1 MGTLAGQT
9 AIVTGAS
16 SGVGRSIALELAAA
30 GMTVAL
36 IGRDR
41 QRLQEVASAA
51 QHQETQLHCF
61 MADLGDGRELE
72 MLSQQLSR
80 QFPQL
85 GALVHSAGLINL
97 GPLDIT
103 SPEQL
108 DAQYRVNLRA
118 PYVLTQHL
126 LPALRA
132 QPGQIVFLNS
142 SLGIQ
147 SRPEAGSYSA
157 TKHGLRALADSLRG
171 EVNPHSVRVLSVY
184 LGQTATPMQAQLYAQ
199 TNRPYAPERLIQPQE
214 AARLIRQLLELGP
227 SCEVTDIH
235 IRPMLK
241 P

>member
-9 AIVTGAS
+9 AVVTGAS
-16 SGVGRSIALELAAA
+16 SGVGRAIALELADA

-41 QRLQEVASAA
+41 PRLQEVVATA
-51 QHQETQLHCF
+51 QHQKAQLHCL
-61 MADLGDGRELE
+61 MADLGDNRQLE
-72 MLSQQLSR
+72 ELSQQLCR
-80 QFPQL
+80 QFPRV
-85 GALVHSAGLINL
+85 GALVHSAGIINL
-97 GPLDIT
+97 GPLDIIA
-103 SPEQL
+103 PEQL

-126 LPALRA
+126 LPALTA

-147 SRPEAGSYSA
+147 SRPEASSYSA

-171 EVNPHSVRVLSVY
+171 EVNPHGVRVLSVY

-199 TNRPYAPERLIQPQE
+199 ASRPYAPERLIQPE
-214 AARLIRQLLELGP
+214 EVSRLIRQLLELGR
-227 SCEVTDIH
+227 SCEVTDVH
-235 IRPMLK
+235 LRPMLK